1 MHSCVKCAFPF
12 HCSLFVTASRKK
24 TPETPVCSCFQRSI
38 LSISSF
44 HRRCDPSRRRS
55 LKSIATL
62 TSDLLELPFL
72 GELLIQ
78 SLQLLNQVS
87 TSSDDGVLGSEGSIG
102 LDTQFKGCE
111 QRVRDFVGGE
121 QDVG

>member
-1 MHSCVKCAFPF
+1 M
-12 HCSLFVTASRKK
+12 
-24 TPETPVCSCFQRSI
+24 QI
-38 LSISSF
+38 
-44 HRRCDPSRRRS
+44 
-55 LKSIATL
+55 LKSITTL

-87 TSSDDGVLGSEGSIG
+87 TSSDDGILGSEGSIG

-121 QDVG
+121 ENVG